1 FFWQSTMILSYFLD
15 MPLYETSNNIQ
26 GDTAYYS
33 LGYSFSTDE
42 GKEAAANQ
50 SSDPDYISNQAKV
63 YDELHANPDL
73 HFMTFSNVAAIPVE
87 YEMLR
92 KRFTDQELLDFYC
105 NSQ

>member
-1 FFWQSTMILSYFLD
+1 MGNILDELRYNIKNSTFINLILIIQFILFFWQSTMILSYFLD

-50 SSDPDYISNQAKV
+50 SSDPDYISNQAK
-63 YDELHANPDL
+63 YTMSCMRIRICIL
-73 HFMTFSNVAAIPVE
+73 
-87 YEMLR
+87 
-92 KRFTDQELLDFYC
+92 
-105 NSQ
+105 